1 MRPAPGIPCALCF
14 QRDTELQDPDAK
26 SRRGN
31 AFARHCEE
39 RNDEK
44 GTAVPDTSAVAS
56 LSQRAAIANP
66 RVNGMIR
73 AKSRTKT
80 AVGQFHFVGHR
91 TVMRIC

>member
-1 MRPAPGIPCALCF
+1 MHHS
-14 QRDTELQDPDAK
+14 DAE

-31 AFARHCEE
+31 VESCSRHCEE